1 MESKGVSYYNIS
13 IHFQSVQELR
23 DVEWEIAKDLIGSA
37 VHCYYWDNRMEVER
51 SSSMLSYSI
60 KVTSY
65 TMLSYLAQP
74 MRLILIRLPGLD
86 LYLSH
91 SFYYFLFRCN
101 AQNLDYL
108 NSSKHAKYKNILLKA
123 GLLPI
128 QLDLLVPTSYLT
140 ELHL

>member
-1 MESKGVSYYNIS
+1 
-13 IHFQSVQELR
+13 
-23 DVEWEIAKDLIGSA
+23 
-37 VHCYYWDNRMEVER
+37 
-51 SSSMLSYSI
+51 MLSYSI

-108 NSSKHAKYKNILLKA
+108 NSSKHAKYNNILLKA